1 MPARDP
7 TALRMRARSAAPHAT
22 TSAAWFHIRGLR
34 ACFKPRSIRRK
45 SPGPRQDPACARSS
59 SLLQRPSSTLLELSI
74 PLPYRLSKCPN
85 SPRDLGLAASL
96 RQPRRFHP
104 PLVECFK
111 DLCELACS
119 ACRSCPAAPGNKL
132 QYSTLKPKPSSPLRL
147 TNAPSAREGA
157 PCRRISV
164 LRRTRVSQSMW
175 REERHILIKAEAKET
190 TRDQRSNM
198 FRRRAPQPRCL
209 MPAADSQPEEYLGK
223 KSLYRVHTTR

>member
-1 MPARDP
+1 MTDDIFQVKWYCRTGVCASRCVPSVTDNSNHLPLNAPCLQGILLHSACVLDQLRHTQRRPQPGFISGACGPA
-7 TALRMRARSAAPHAT
+7 LNRARFAAN
-22 TSAAWFHIRGLR
+22 LR
-34 ACFKPRSIRRK
+34 D
-45 SPGPRQDPACARSS
+45 QDPACARSS

-132 QYSTLKPKPSSPLRL
+132 QYSTLKPKPSSPL
-147 TNAPSAREGA
+147 
-157 PCRRISV
+157 
-164 LRRTRVSQSMW
+164 
-175 REERHILIKAEAKET
+175 
-190 TRDQRSNM
+190 
-198 FRRRAPQPRCL
+198 
-209 MPAADSQPEEYLGK
+209 
-223 KSLYRVHTTR
+223 